1 LNRDSRFKHYAY
13 HAGAS
18 GQPVPLQSTFANETY
33 CLDFEG
39 PAVKCM
45 SADDSMIY
53 NMTIPHGTT
62 LQASSGN
69 PIELLSWVA
78 GDVPSEIF
86 YENGAGTLDITSTDA
101 ARLFVLTNTG
111 NWSETLSADSNG
123 MPYQF
128 RKVNVTE
135 CLLYNATYSVDFIFE
150 HSGQSREL
158 QIADWLNTVGTMT
171 GSLESNLETKR
182 AVGYYTEIMDAY
194 GKMLVGSSTSSYYGV
209 GHAYLARA
217 KILSINW
224 SSGEAVATGLEQ
236 LFQNITL
243 SLFSEDGLMCVIPI
257 SHDGLQRPLTD
268 LLQTQFHCRRSGTS
282 ERNVLADNLRIPQD

>member
-1 LNRDSRFKHYAY
+1 
-13 HAGAS
+13 
-18 GQPVPLQSTFANETY
+18 
-33 CLDFEG
+33 LDFEG

-53 NMTIPHGTT
+53 NMTISHGTT

-78 GDVPSEIF
+78 GDVPSGIF

-194 GKMLVGSSTSSYYGV
+194 GKMLVGSSTSSYYGA

-243 SLFSEDGLMCVIPI
+243 SLFSEDGLMCVISI

-268 LLQTQFHCRRSGTS
+268 LLQTQFYCRRSGTS